1 VRNHRRRD
9 ARRLR
14 NVNFLAGTQQRDSGR
29 LLVVAVALAAAAC
42 GPVPEPPKPVAAAAG
57 EWREFQGSWN
67 AAGTRRIIPLG
78 TDRRGSIIDLRG
90 TMLLAG
96 PERPGVGFLSEAIAL
111 VDSETGLVG
120 RSVWTDERGDQV
132 FSDIKGEGTAARNRI
147 TGTILGG
154 TGRYAGA
161 SGSYEFSWQFVTEAE
176 DGSIQGR
183 AVELKGRVRP
193 GQPAAGALPK

>member
-1 VRNHRRRD
+1 M
-9 ARRLR
+9 
-14 NVNFLAGTQQRDSGR
+14 GR
-29 LLVVAVALAAAAC
+29 LLVVAIALAAAAC
-42 GPVPEPPKPVAAAAG
+42 GPVTEPPKPVAAAS
-57 EWREFQGSWN
+57 EWREFNGSWN
-67 AAGTRRIIPLG
+67 AAGTRRSIPLG
-78 TDRRGSIIDLRG
+78 ADRRSSIIDLRG

-120 RSVWTDERGDQV
+120 RSVWTDQRGDKV
-132 FSDIKGEGTAARNRI
+132 FSDLKGEGTAVRNRI

-161 SGSYEFSWQFVTEAE
+161 TGSYEFSWESVTEAE

-183 AVELKGRVRP
+183 AVDLKGRVRP
-193 GQPAAGALPK
+193 GQPAAGGLPK